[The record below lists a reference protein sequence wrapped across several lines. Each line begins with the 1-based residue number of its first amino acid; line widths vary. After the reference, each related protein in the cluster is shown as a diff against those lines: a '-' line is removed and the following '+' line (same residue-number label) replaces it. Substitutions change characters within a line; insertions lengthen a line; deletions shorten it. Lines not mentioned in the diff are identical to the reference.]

1 MANHTTL
8 NTDEEFAQLLKS
20 TTANAIALNF
30 WATWAPPCI
39 QMNDIFE
46 ELASKNPN
54 LHFVKIE
61 AEKFPDISEA
71 YEIAAVPSFVI
82 VKQDGKVAARV
93 EGANPPELSSTIA
106 QFSKSGSTT
115 ANGSASPST
124 PAAAAAGS
132 ATASPSSP
140 SAAPALSAEE
150 MNARLKEL
158 TNSAPVMIFIK
169 GTPTAPRCQF
179 SRQLLEILTA
189 QNIRFSSFN
198 ILADDEV
205 RQAMKGFSNW
215 PTFPQVYVKGEFVGG
230 LDVVKE
236 LVETGEFQAMVPAE
250 KDLKTRMDE
259 LIHKAPLMIFIKG
272 SPETPRCGFS
282 KKLVALLADQSVTY
296 DSFDILEDD
305 DIRQG
310 LKSHVEWPTYPMVFF
325 KGELLGGLDILTE
338 MIENGEFAQVVSE
351 VKVPSHV

>member
-1 MANHTTL
+1 MASNYTVI
-8 NTDEEFAQLLKS
+8 NSDEEFACVFKPTSS
-20 TTANAIALNF
+20 TVYALNF
-30 WATWAPPCI
+30 WAAWAPPCI
-39 QMNDIFE
+39 QMNEVFE
-46 ELASKNPN
+46 ELATKNPAI
-54 LHFVKIE
+54 HFIKIE
-61 AEKFPDISEA
+61 AEKFPDISEE

-82 VKQDGKVAARV
+82 VKEGKVVDRV
-93 EGANPPELSSTIA
+93 EGANAPELSKTIA
-106 QFSKSGSTT
+106 KYNKSGSNTS
-115 ANGSASPST
+115 ALNGSA
-124 PAAAAAGS
+124 AAA
-132 ATASPSSP
+132 SSP
-140 SAAPALSAEE
+140 SVAPPTMTAEE

-158 TNSAPVMIFIK
+158 TSSSAVMVFIK

-205 RQAMKGFSNW
+205 RQAMKAFSDW

-236 LVETGEFQAMVPAE
+236 LVASGEFQALVPAE

-259 LIHKAPLMIFIKG
+259 LINKAPLMIFIKG

-282 KKLVALLADQSVTY
+282 KKLVALLADQGVTY

-310 LKSHVEWPTYPMVFF
+310 LKTHVDWPTFPMVFF
-325 KGELLGGLDILTE
+325 KGELLGGLDIVTE
-338 MIENGEFAQVVSE
+338 MVENGEFAQVVAEAKSPE
-351 VKVPSHV
+351 P

>member
-1 MANHTTL
+1 MAAVSNYTVI
-8 NTDEEFAQLLKS
+8 NSDEEFAAVYQPASS
-20 TTANAIALNF
+20 TVYALNF
-30 WATWAPPCI
+30 WASWAPPCV
-39 QMNDIFE
+39 QMNDVFE
-46 ELASKNPN
+46 ELASKNSN
-54 LHFVKIE
+54 IKFIKIE
-61 AEKFPDISEA
+61 AEKFPDISEE
-71 YEIAAVPSFVI
+71 YEIAAVPSFVL
-82 VKQDGKVAARV
+82 VKEGKVVDRV
-93 EGANPPELSSTIA
+93 EGANPPELSKTIA
-106 QFSKSGSTT
+106 KYSKSPATAAHST
-115 ANGSASPST
+115 NGT
-124 PAAAAAGS
+124 AAAN
-132 ATASPSSP
+132 PSV
-140 SAAPALSAEE
+140 APPTMTAEE

-158 TNSAPVMIFIK
+158 TSSSSVMVFIK

-205 RQAMKGFSNW
+205 RQAMKTFSDW

-236 LVETGEFQAMVPAE
+236 LVATGEFQALVPAE

-259 LIHKAPLMIFIKG
+259 LINKAPVMIFIKG

-282 KKLVALLADQSVTY
+282 KKLVALLADQGVTY

-310 LKSHVEWPTYPMVFF
+310 LKTHVDWPTFPMVFF
-325 KGELLGGLDILTE
+325 KGELLGGLDIVTE
-338 MIENGEFAQVVSE
+338 MVENGEFAQVVAE
-351 VKVPSHV
+351 AKVPSA

>member
-1 MANHTTL
+1 M
-8 NTDEEFAQLLKS
+8 
-20 TTANAIALNF
+20 TTANYTVLQSDEQFPEVFDPASTTIYALNF
-30 WATWAPPCI
+30 WAAWAPPCA
-39 QMNDIFE
+39 QMNEVFE
-46 ELASKNPN
+46 ELAAKNSAVK
-54 LHFVKIE
+54 FIKIE
-61 AEKFPDISEA
+61 AEKFPDISEE

-82 VKQDGKVAARV
+82 VKEGKVIDRV
-93 EGANPPELSSTIA
+93 EGANAPELSKAIA
-106 QFSKSGSTT
+106 KYS
-115 ANGSASPST
+115 GSASST
-124 PAAAAAGS
+124 AASASAAGS
-132 ATASPSSP
+132 NVAHSVAPPSLSP
-140 SAAPALSAEE
+140 EE

-158 TNSAPVMIFIK
+158 TSSSSVMIFIK

-205 RQAMKGFSNW
+205 RQAMKSFSDW

-236 LVETGEFQAMVPAE
+236 MVASGEFQALVPAE

-259 LIHKAPLMIFIKG
+259 LVNKAPLMIFIKG

-310 LKSHVEWPTYPMVFF
+310 LKTHVDWPTFPMVFF
-325 KGELLGGLDILTE
+325 KGELLGGLDIITE
-338 MIENGEFAQVVSE
+338 MVENGEFTQVVAE
-351 VKVPSHV
+351 VKSPSQ

>member
-1 MANHTTL
+1 MSTNYTIIASDN
-8 NTDEEFAQLLKS
+8 DFAAVFKPS
-20 TTANAIALNF
+20 SATVYALNF
-30 WATWAPPCI
+30 WAAWAPPCI
-39 QMNDIFE
+39 QMNEVFA
-46 ELASKNPN
+46 ELAAKNSN
-54 LHFVKIE
+54 IQFIQIE
-61 AEKFPDISEA
+61 AEKFPDISEE

-82 VKQDGKVAARV
+82 VKEGKVVDRV
-93 EGANPPELSSTIA
+93 EGANAPELSKSISKY
-106 QFSKSGSTT
+106 SKSTSAVST
-115 ANGSASPST
+115 
-124 PAAAAAGS
+124 AAASGTAVGGASVPS
-132 ATASPSSP
+132 ATAPTMSP
-140 SAAPALSAEE
+140 EE

-158 TNSAPVMIFIK
+158 TSSSSVMAFIK

-205 RQAMKGFSNW
+205 RQAMKTFSDW

-236 LVETGEFQAMVPAE
+236 LVATGEFQALVPAE

-259 LIHKAPLMIFIKG
+259 LINKAPVMIFIKG

-282 KKLVALLADQSVTY
+282 KKLVALLADQGVTY

-310 LKSHVEWPTYPMVFF
+310 LKTHVDWPTFPMVFF
-325 KGELLGGLDILTE
+325 KGELLGGLDIVTE
-338 MIENGEFAQVVSE
+338 MVENGEFLQVVAEAKSP
-351 VKVPSHV
+351 VV

>member
-1 MANHTTL
+1 M
-8 NTDEEFAQLLKS
+8 
-20 TTANAIALNF
+20 TTANYVVLESDEQFSTLFDPTSSAVYAFNF
-30 WATWAPPCI
+30 WATWAPPCV
-39 QMNDIFE
+39 QMNEVFE
-46 ELASKNPN
+46 ELAAKNAAVN
-54 LHFVKIE
+54 FIKIE
-61 AEKFPDISEA
+61 AEKFPDISEE
-71 YEIAAVPSFVI
+71 YEVMAVPSFVI
-82 VKQDGKVAARV
+82 VKEGKIADRV
-93 EGANPPELSSTIA
+93 EGANAPELAKTIA
-106 QFSKSGSTT
+106 KYSKSTS
-115 ANGSASPST
+115 SARPGNASAPSLGGNTSPSGQT
-124 PAAAAAGS
+124 
-132 ATASPSSP
+132 
-140 SAAPALSAEE
+140 ALSAEE

-158 TNSAPVMIFIK
+158 TSSSSVMVFIK

-205 RQAMKGFSNW
+205 RQAMKSFSDW

-236 LVETGEFQAMVPAE
+236 MVANGEFQALVPAE

-259 LIHKAPLMIFIKG
+259 LVNRAPLMIFIKG

-282 KKLVALLADQSVTY
+282 KKLVALLADQGVSY

-310 LKSHVEWPTYPMVFF
+310 LKAHVDWPTFPMVFF
-325 KGELLGGLDILTE
+325 KGELLGGLDIITE
-338 MIENGEFAQVVSE
+338 MVENGEFAQVSAE
-351 VKVPSHV
+351 VKPSA

>member
-1 MANHTTL
+1 MATSNY
-8 NTDEEFAQLLKS
+8 TDIASEDQFAQVFQPSSS
-20 TTANAIALNF
+20 TVYALNF
-30 WATWAPPCI
+30 WAAWAPPCV
-39 QMNDIFE
+39 QMNDVFE
-46 ELASKNPN
+46 ELAAKNSN
-54 LHFVKIE
+54 VQFLKIE
-61 AEKFPDISEA
+61 AEKFPDISED

-82 VKQDGKVAARV
+82 VKEGNVVDRV
-93 EGANPPELSSTIA
+93 EGANAPELSKVIA
-106 QFSKSGSTT
+106 KYSKSPMATQSTT
-115 ANGSASPST
+115 VAATGHTAPSVAPPTISP
-124 PAAAAAGS
+124 
-132 ATASPSSP
+132 
-140 SAAPALSAEE
+140 EE

-158 TNSAPVMIFIK
+158 TSSSSVMAFIK

-205 RQAMKGFSNW
+205 RQAMKTFSDW

-236 LVETGEFQAMVPAE
+236 LVASGEFQALVPAE

-259 LIHKAPLMIFIKG
+259 LIRKAPVMIFIKG

-282 KKLVALLADQSVTY
+282 KKLVALLADQGVTY

-310 LKSHVEWPTYPMVFF
+310 LKTHVDWPTFPMVFF
-325 KGELLGGLDILTE
+325 KGELLGGLDIVTE
-338 MIENGEFAQVVSE
+338 MVENGEFAQVVAEAKS
-351 VKVPSHV
+351 PAA

>member
-1 MANHTTL
+1 MSNYTVIAS
-8 NTDEEFAQLLKS
+8 DEEFAAVFKPTTS
-20 TTANAIALNF
+20 TVYALNF
-30 WATWAPPCI
+30 WAAWAPPCI
-39 QMNDIFE
+39 QMNEVFE
-46 ELASKNPN
+46 ELATKNSAI
-54 LHFVKIE
+54 HFIKIE
-61 AEKFPDISEA
+61 AEKFPDISEE

-82 VKQDGKVAARV
+82 VKEGNVVDRV
-93 EGANPPELSSTIA
+93 EGANAPELSKAIA
-106 QFSKSGSTT
+106 KYSKSSSTS
-115 ANGSASPST
+115 ALNGAAPTTSPSVAPPT
-124 PAAAAAGS
+124 M
-132 ATASPSSP
+132 SP
-140 SAAPALSAEE
+140 EE

-158 TNSAPVMIFIK
+158 TSSSAVMAFIK

-205 RQAMKGFSNW
+205 RQAMKAFSDW

-236 LVETGEFQAMVPAE
+236 LVATGEFQALVPAE

-259 LIHKAPLMIFIKG
+259 LINKAPLMIFIKG

-282 KKLVALLADQSVTY
+282 KKLVALLADQEVTY

-310 LKSHVEWPTYPMVFF
+310 LKTHVDWPTFPMVFF
-325 KGELLGGLDILTE
+325 KGELLGGLDIVTE
-338 MIENGEFAQVVSE
+338 MVENGEFQQVVAEAKSPE
-351 VKVPSHV
+351 P

>member
-1 MANHTTL
+1 MANYTTL
-8 NTDEEFAQLLKS
+8 ATEEEFAQLLKS

-30 WATWAPPCI
+30 WASWAPPCI

-46 ELASKNPN
+46 ELATKNPN

-61 AEKFPDISEA
+61 AEKFPDISEE

-82 VKQDGKVAARV
+82 VQDGKVAARV

-106 QFSKSGSTT
+106 KFSKSGSTS
-115 ANGSASPST
+115 ANGSASPAT
-124 PAAAAAGS
+124 PV
-132 ATASPSSP
+132 ASSSP
-140 SAAPALSAEE
+140 STVGAAPSLSPEE

-198 ILADDEV
+198 ILADEEV
-205 RQAMKGFSNW
+205 RQAMKTFSDW

-236 LVETGEFQAMVPAE
+236 LVATGEFQAMVPAE

-282 KKLVALLADQSVTY
+282 KKLVALLADQGVTY

-310 LKSHVEWPTYPMVFF
+310 LKTHVDWPTYPMVFF
-325 KGELLGGLDILTE
+325 KGELLGGLDIITE

-351 VKVPSHV
+351 AKAPSHA

>member
-1 MANHTTL
+1 MAAISNYTDIASDEDFSAVFQPTT
-8 NTDEEFAQLLKS
+8 S
-20 TTANAIALNF
+20 IIYALNF
-30 WATWAPPCI
+30 WAAWAPPCV
-39 QMNDIFE
+39 QMNDVFE
-46 ELASKNPN
+46 ELASKNSN
-54 LHFVKIE
+54 IKFIKIE
-61 AEKFPDISEA
+61 AEKFPDISEE
-71 YEIAAVPSFVI
+71 YEIAAVPSFVF
-82 VKQDGKVAARV
+82 VKEGKVVDRV
-93 EGANPPELSSTIA
+93 EGANPPELSKTVA
-106 QFSKSGSTT
+106 KYSKAPAAAHSTT
-115 ANGSASPST
+115 ATNGANAASPSV
-124 PAAAAAGS
+124 
-132 ATASPSSP
+132 
-140 SAAPALSAEE
+140 AAPPTMSAEE

-158 TNSAPVMIFIK
+158 TSSSSVMVFIK

-205 RQAMKGFSNW
+205 RQAMKAFSDW

-236 LVETGEFQAMVPAE
+236 LVATGEFQALVPAE

-259 LIHKAPLMIFIKG
+259 LIHKAPVMIFIKG

-282 KKLVALLADQSVTY
+282 KKLVALLADQGVTY

-310 LKSHVEWPTYPMVFF
+310 LKTHVDWPTFPMVFF
-325 KGELLGGLDILTE
+325 KGELLGGLDIVSE
-338 MIENGEFAQVVSE
+338 MVENGEFAQVVAEAKS
-351 VKVPSHV
+351 PSA

>member
-1 MANHTTL
+1 MVSN
-8 NTDEEFAQLLKS
+8 NFTDITSDDEFAKVFQPSSS
-20 TTANAIALNF
+20 TVYALNF
-30 WATWAPPCI
+30 WAAWAPPCV
-39 QMNDIFE
+39 QMNEVFE
-46 ELASKNPN
+46 ELAAKHANVN
-54 LHFVKIE
+54 FLKIE
-61 AEKFPDISEA
+61 AEKFPDISED

-82 VKQDGKVAARV
+82 VKEGTVVDRV
-93 EGANPPELSSTIA
+93 EGANAPELAKVIAKYSKSTSSPLPTQSSTM
-106 QFSKSGSTT
+106 
-115 ANGSASPST
+115 
-124 PAAAAAGS
+124 AAAGH
-132 ATASPSSP
+132 
-140 SAAPALSAEE
+140 AAPSVAPPTMSPEE

-158 TNSAPVMIFIK
+158 TSSSSVMAFIK

-205 RQAMKGFSNW
+205 RQAMKTFSDW

-236 LVETGEFQAMVPAE
+236 LVASGEFQALVPAE

-259 LIHKAPLMIFIKG
+259 LIRKAPVMIFIKG

-282 KKLVALLADQSVTY
+282 KKLVALLADQGVTY

-310 LKSHVEWPTYPMVFF
+310 LKTHVDWPTFPMVFF
-325 KGELLGGLDILTE
+325 KGELLGGLDIVTE
-338 MIENGEFAQVVSE
+338 MVENGEFAQVVAEAKS
-351 VKVPSHV
+351 PAAQ

>member
-1 MANHTTL
+1 MAAISNYTVIASDEDFAAVFQPTT
-8 NTDEEFAQLLKS
+8 S
-20 TTANAIALNF
+20 TVYALNF
-30 WATWAPPCI
+30 WAAWAPPCV
-39 QMNDIFE
+39 QMNDVFE
-46 ELASKNPN
+46 ELASKNSN
-54 LHFVKIE
+54 IKFIKIE
-61 AEKFPDISEA
+61 AEKFPDISEE
-71 YEIAAVPSFVI
+71 YEIAAVPSFVF
-82 VKQDGKVAARV
+82 VKEGKVVDRV
-93 EGANPPELSSTIA
+93 EGANPPELSKVVA
-106 QFSKSGSTT
+106 KYSKSPVASAHTST
-115 ANGSASPST
+115 NGASAASPSV
-124 PAAAAAGS
+124 AAAP
-132 ATASPSSP
+132 TMT
-140 SAAPALSAEE
+140 AEE

-158 TNSAPVMIFIK
+158 TSSSSVMVFIK

-205 RQAMKGFSNW
+205 RQAMKAFSDW

-236 LVETGEFQAMVPAE
+236 LVATGEFQALVPAE

-259 LIHKAPLMIFIKG
+259 LINKAPVMIFIKG

-282 KKLVALLADQSVTY
+282 KKLVALLADQGVTY

-310 LKSHVEWPTYPMVFF
+310 LKTHVDWPTFPMVFF
-325 KGELLGGLDILTE
+325 KGELLGGLDIVTE
-338 MIENGEFAQVVSE
+338 MVENGEFSQVVAEAKS
-351 VKVPSHV
+351 PSA

>member
-1 MANHTTL
+1 MAASNYTVIAS
-8 NTDEEFAQLLKS
+8 DDEFAAVFKPS
-20 TTANAIALNF
+20 SATVYALNF
-30 WATWAPPCI
+30 WAAWAPPCI
-39 QMNDIFE
+39 QMNDVFE
-46 ELASKNPN
+46 ELAAKNN
-54 LHFVKIE
+54 NIQFIKIE
-61 AEKFPDISEA
+61 AEKFPDISEE

-82 VKQDGKVAARV
+82 VKEGKVLDRV
-93 EGANPPELSSTIA
+93 EGANAPELSQTIA
-106 QFSKSGSTT
+106 KYSKSTSSTT
-115 ANGSASPST
+115 TSSSG
-124 PAAAAAGS
+124 
-132 ATASPSSP
+132 TAVGAP
-140 SAAPALSAEE
+140 SAPSVTAPTMSPEE
-150 MNARLKEL
+150 MTARLKEL
-158 TNSAPVMIFIK
+158 TSSSSVMAFIK

-205 RQAMKGFSNW
+205 RQAMKTFSDW

-236 LVETGEFQAMVPAE
+236 LVATGEFQALVPAE

-259 LIHKAPLMIFIKG
+259 LIRKAPVMIFIKG

-282 KKLVALLADQSVTY
+282 KKLVALLADQGVTY

-310 LKSHVEWPTYPMVFF
+310 LKTHVDWPTFPMVFF
-325 KGELLGGLDILTE
+325 KGELLGGLDIITE
-338 MIENGEFAQVVSE
+338 MVENGEFSQVVAE
-351 VKVPSHV
+351 AKLPAV

>member
-1 MANHTTL
+1 MSNYTVIAS
-8 NTDEEFAQLLKS
+8 DEEFAAVFKPTTS
-20 TTANAIALNF
+20 TVYALNF
-30 WATWAPPCI
+30 WAAWAPPCI
-39 QMNDIFE
+39 QMNEVFE
-46 ELASKNPN
+46 ELASKNSAI
-54 LHFVKIE
+54 HFIKIE
-61 AEKFPDISEA
+61 AEKFPDISEE

-82 VKQDGKVAARV
+82 VKEGNVVDRV
-93 EGANPPELSSTIA
+93 EGANAPELSKA
-106 QFSKSGSTT
+106 VAKYSKSTSTSGL
-115 ANGSASPST
+115 N
-124 PAAAAAGS
+124 
-132 ATASPSSP
+132 
-140 SAAPALSAEE
+140 SAATTTTPSVAPPTMSPEE

-158 TNSAPVMIFIK
+158 TSSSAVMAFIK

-205 RQAMKGFSNW
+205 
-215 PTFPQVYVKGEFVGG
+215 YVKGEFVGG

-236 LVETGEFQAMVPAE
+236 LVATGEFQALVPAE

-259 LIHKAPLMIFIKG
+259 LINKAPLMIFIKG

-282 KKLVALLADQSVTY
+282 KKLVALLADQEVTY

-310 LKSHVEWPTYPMVFF
+310 LKTHVDWPTFPMVFF
-325 KGELLGGLDILTE
+325 KGELLGGLDIVTE
-338 MIENGEFAQVVSE
+338 MVENGEFQQVVAEAKSPE
-351 VKVPSHV
+351 S

>member
-1 MANHTTL
+1 MAAISNYTIIGTDDDFTAVYKPTT
-8 NTDEEFAQLLKS
+8 S
-20 TTANAIALNF
+20 TVYALNF
-30 WATWAPPCI
+30 WAAWAPPCE
-39 QMNDIFE
+39 QMNDVFE
-46 ELASKNPN
+46 ELASKNSN
-54 LHFVKIE
+54 IKFIKIE
-61 AEKFPDISEA
+61 AEKFPDISEE
-71 YEIAAVPSFVI
+71 YEIAAVPSFVF
-82 VKQDGKVAARV
+82 VKEGNVVDRV
-93 EGANPPELSSTIA
+93 EGANPPELSKTVA
-106 QFSKSGSTT
+106 KYSKSPASSATNGTT
-115 ANGSASPST
+115 
-124 PAAAAAGS
+124 
-132 ATASPSSP
+132 ATASPSVA
-140 SAAPALSAEE
+140 AAPTMSAEE

-158 TNSAPVMIFIK
+158 TSSSSVMVFIK

-205 RQAMKGFSNW
+205 RQAMKAFSDW

-236 LVETGEFQAMVPAE
+236 LVATGEFQALVPAE

-259 LIHKAPLMIFIKG
+259 LINKAPVMIFIKG

-282 KKLVALLADQSVTY
+282 KKLVALLADQGVTY

-310 LKSHVEWPTYPMVFF
+310 LKTHVDWPTFPMVFF
-325 KGELLGGLDILTE
+325 KGELLGGLDIVTE
-338 MIENGEFAQVVSE
+338 MVENGEFAQVVAEAKS
-351 VKVPSHV
+351 PSA

>member
-1 MANHTTL
+1 
-8 NTDEEFAQLLKS
+8 
-20 TTANAIALNF
+20 
-30 WATWAPPCI
+30 
-39 QMNDIFE
+39 MNDVFE
-46 ELASKNPN
+46 ELASKNSN
-54 LHFVKIE
+54 IKFIKIE
-61 AEKFPDISEA
+61 AEKFPDISEE
-71 YEIAAVPSFVI
+71 YEIAAVPSFVF
-82 VKQDGKVAARV
+82 VKEGKVVDRV
-93 EGANPPELSSTIA
+93 EGANPPELSKTVA
-106 QFSKSGSTT
+106 KYSKSPASSATNGTT
-115 ANGSASPST
+115 AAST
-124 PAAAAAGS
+124 PSVAAAP
-132 ATASPSSP
+132 TM
-140 SAAPALSAEE
+140 SAEE

-158 TNSAPVMIFIK
+158 TSSSSVMVFIK

-205 RQAMKGFSNW
+205 RQAMKTFSDW

-236 LVETGEFQAMVPAE
+236 LVATGEFQALVPAE

-259 LIHKAPLMIFIKG
+259 LIHKAPVMIFIKG

-282 KKLVALLADQSVTY
+282 KKLVALLADQGVTY

-310 LKSHVEWPTYPMVFF
+310 LKTHVDWPTFPMVFF
-325 KGELLGGLDILTE
+325 KGELLGGLDIVTE
-338 MIENGEFAQVVSE
+338 MVENGEFAQVVAE
-351 VKVPSHV
+351 AKVPTA

>member
-1 MANHTTL
+1 MPSPNY
-8 NTDEEFAQLLKS
+8 TDLESDEQFAKIFDPSSS
-20 TTANAIALNF
+20 TVYAFNF
-30 WATWAPPCI
+30 WASWAPPCT
-39 QMNDIFE
+39 QMNEIFE
-46 ELASKNPN
+46 ELATKNPAIR
-54 LHFVKIE
+54 FIKIE
-61 AEKFPDISEA
+61 AEKFPDISEE

-82 VKQDGKVAARV
+82 VKEGEVVDRV
-93 EGANPPELSSTIA
+93 DGANPPELSKTIA
-106 QFSKSGSTT
+106 KHSKT
-115 ANGSASPST
+115 
-124 PAAAAAGS
+124 
-132 ATASPSSP
+132 PSSP
-140 SAAPALSAEE
+140 LPGHSSSTAVSNSALPSVTPSTLSPEE

-158 TNSAPVMIFIK
+158 TSSSSVMVFIK

-205 RQAMKGFSNW
+205 RQAMKAFSDW

-236 LVETGEFQAMVPAE
+236 MVATGEFQALVPAE

-259 LIHKAPLMIFIKG
+259 LINKAPLMIFIKG

-282 KKLVALLADQSVTY
+282 KKLVALLADQGVTY

-310 LKSHVEWPTYPMVFF
+310 LKTHVDWPTFPMVFF
-325 KGELLGGLDILTE
+325 KGELLGGLDIITE
-338 MIENGEFAQVVSE
+338 MIDNGEFAQVVVEAKS
-351 VKVPSHV
+351 PSA

>member
-1 MANHTTL
+1 MSSTNHTVL
-8 NTDEEFAQLLKS
+8 SSDKQFAAIFDASSS
-20 TTANAIALNF
+20 TVYALNF
-30 WATWAPPCI
+30 WAAWAPPCI
-39 QMNDIFE
+39 QMNDVFE
-46 ELASKNPN
+46 ELAAKNSAIQ
-54 LHFVKIE
+54 FIKIE
-61 AEKFPDISEA
+61 AEKFPDISEE

-82 VKQDGKVAARV
+82 VQEGKVIDRV
-93 EGANPPELSSTIA
+93 EGANAPELSKA
-106 QFSKSGSTT
+106 VAKHSKSTTTVSLSAHTST
-115 ANGSASPST
+115 
-124 PAAAAAGS
+124 AAVGG
-132 ATASPSSP
+132 
-140 SAAPALSAEE
+140 SAAPSVATSALSPEE

-158 TNSAPVMIFIK
+158 TSSSSVMVFIK

-205 RQAMKGFSNW
+205 RQAMKTFSDW

-236 LVETGEFQAMVPAE
+236 MVVTGEFQALVPAE

-259 LIHKAPLMIFIKG
+259 LIQKAPLMIFIKG

-282 KKLVALLADQSVTY
+282 KKLVALLADQGVTY

-310 LKSHVEWPTYPMVFF
+310 LKTHVDWPTFPMVFF
-325 KGELLGGLDILTE
+325 KGELLGGLDIITE
-338 MIENGEFAQVVSE
+338 MVENGEFAQVVAE
-351 VKVPSHV
+351 AKFPVA